1 MFIIKQ
7 EYFIIIKSIN
17 DIQIDKL
24 KKYHKFSIIYRTS
37 KLNENFN
44 ELIYFRRK
52 CKVRKIKFFV
62 ANNIKL
68 ASLLKSDGIYISSSN
83 KSFRPLNLNK
93 SLFTIIGSAHNFKEI
108 HLKIKQGCKFIIVSK
123 LFKVDYDPEAKF
135 MGMVKFNNL
144 INLNKNIIPLG
155 GIKCSNLNK
164 LRLVKSFGIAIMS
177 EIKKKPT
184 ISSRLF

>member
-52 CKVRKIKFFV
+52 CKVRKLNF
-62 ANNIKL
+62 
-68 ASLLKSDGIYISSSN
+68 LLQII
-83 KSFRPLNLNK
+83 LNW
-93 SLFTIIGSAHNFKEI
+93 
-108 HLKIKQGCKFIIVSK
+108 QV
-123 LFKVDYDPEAKF
+123 Y
-135 MGMVKFNNL
+135 
-144 INLNKNIIPLG
+144 
-155 GIKCSNLNK
+155 
-164 LRLVKSFGIAIMS
+164 
-177 EIKKKPT
+177 
-184 ISSRLF
+184 

>member
-1 MFIIKQ
+1 MFIVKSK
-7 EYFIIIKSIN
+7 YFFIIKSIN

-24 KKYHKFSIIYRTS
+24 KKYHKFTIIYRAS
-37 KLNENFN
+37 ELNENFD
-44 ELIYFRRK
+44 ELMYFRRK
-52 CKVRKIKFFV
+52 CKAKKIKFFV

-83 KSFRPLNLNK
+83 KSFRSLHLNK

-108 HLKIKQGCKFIIVSK
+108 HLKIKQGCQFIIVSK
-123 LFKVDYDPEAKF
+123 IFKVDYDPTAKF
-135 MGMVKFNNL
+135 LGVVKFNNL
-144 INLNKNIIPLG
+144 FNSNKMIIPLG
-155 GIKCSNLNK
+155 GIKSSNLNK
-164 LRLVKSFGIAIMS
+164 LRFVKSFGIAIMS

>member
-1 MFIIKQ
+1 MFIVKSK
-7 EYFIIIKSIN
+7 YFFIIKSIN

-24 KKYHKFSIIYRTS
+24 KKYHKFTIIYRALE
-37 KLNENFN
+37 LNENFD
-44 ELIYFRRK
+44 ELVYFRRK
-52 CKVRKIKFFV
+52 CKAKKIKFFV

-93 SLFTIIGSAHNFKEI
+93 SLFTIIGSAHNSKEI
-108 HLKIKQGCKFIIVSK
+108 HLKIKQGCQFIIVSK
-123 LFKVDYDPEAKF
+123 IFKVDYDPTAKF
-135 MGMVKFNNL
+135 MGVVKFNNL
-144 INLNKNIIPLG
+144 LNSNKTIIPLG
-155 GIKCSNLNK
+155 GIKSSNLNK
-164 LRLVKSFGIAIMS
+164 LRFVKSFGIAIMS

>member
-7 EYFIIIKSIN
+7 KYFFIIKSIN

-24 KKYHKFSIIYRTS
+24 KKYHKYNIIYRTS
-37 KLNENFN
+37 KLNDNFN
-44 ELIYFRRK
+44 ELMRFRRK
-52 CKVRKIKFFV
+52 CKIKKIKFFV
-62 ANNIKL
+62 GNNIKL
-68 ASLLKSDGIYISSSN
+68 ASLLKSDGIYISASN
-83 KSFRPLNLNK
+83 KSFRPLHLNR
-93 SLFTIIGSAHNFKEI
+93 SLFTVIGSAHNFKEI

-123 LFKVDYDPEAKF
+123 LFKVDYDPAAKF
-135 MGMVKFNNL
+135 MGVVKFNNL
-144 INLNKNIIPLG
+144 LHSNKKIIPLG

-164 LRLVKSFGIAIMS
+164 LRFVKSFGIAIMS